1 MIKTILLILLGI
13 FFVLNGLNHL
23 FNTNVLKE
31 YAEKKGLFSPRNMV
45 ILSGMALIF
54 GGISLV
60 IPPIQIYGIIGLCG
74 FLIVASFTIHK
85 FWREKEPRDRLVES
99 MHFAKN
105 LAILTKDASA
115 AVSTLEAALAW
126 IKRVLGH

>member
-105 LAILTKDASA
+105 LAILTELIYIGWA
-115 AVSTLEAALAW
+115 
-126 IKRVLGH
+126 